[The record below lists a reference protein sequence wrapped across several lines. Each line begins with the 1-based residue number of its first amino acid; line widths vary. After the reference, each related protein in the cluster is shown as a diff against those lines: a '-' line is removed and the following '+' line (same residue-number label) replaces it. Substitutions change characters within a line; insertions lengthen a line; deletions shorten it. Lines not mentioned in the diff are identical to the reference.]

1 MKRKRIDVK
10 GKFSKGKCER
20 QMKELSIEAKT
31 EKWRKYQ
38 HTGARA
44 KVRVWL
50 HNKSLMIWKINFCVV
65 QQDEAERGVPL
76 QKGVI
81 LRLLMLFNE

>member
-31 EKWRKYQ
+31 EKWRKY
-38 HTGARA
+38 
-44 KVRVWL
+44 
-50 HNKSLMIWKINFCVV
+50 
-65 QQDEAERGVPL
+65 
-76 QKGVI
+76 
-81 LRLLMLFNE
+81 